1 MFKELKDKNLD
12 ETVARIFF
20 GWSLSYNS
28 GPSFM
33 TDEARK
39 KSQWVIRKTESPMS
53 APNGE
58 SVWEGRTPF
67 EALENAIKAF
77 ARGEE
82 KHDNSMDYDEDTIL
96 DAGAVLNELYNI
108 NSDGAFYW
116 VNKQLKEL
124 LANYVDTDSDTVK
137 HRLESFVYGTGD
149 NYTDLDIAKEN
160 ENFIDFLRNEV
171 VNENYTLAH
180 HIIKNESVI
189 N

>member
-1 MFKELKDKNLD
+1 MLDKLKDKNLD
-12 ETVARIFF
+12 ETVAKLFF
-20 GWSLSYNS
+20 GWSLAYND

-39 KSQWVIRKTESPMS
+39 RCQYVVKKTLPPFS

-58 SVWEGRTPF
+58 SVWEGSTPF
-67 EALENAIKAF
+67 EALGKAMNAFTVK
-77 ARGEE
+77 EE
-82 KHDNSMDYDEDTIL
+82 KHDDSMDYDEDTIL

-124 LANYVDTDSDTVK
+124 LANYIDVDSDTVK
-137 HRLESFVYGTGD
+137 NRLESFADYTSG

-160 ENFIDFLRNEV
+160 ESFIDFLRKEI
-171 VNENYTLAH
+171 VNEDYTLAR
-180 HIIKNESVI
+180 HIIKNEPK
-189 N
+189 NK